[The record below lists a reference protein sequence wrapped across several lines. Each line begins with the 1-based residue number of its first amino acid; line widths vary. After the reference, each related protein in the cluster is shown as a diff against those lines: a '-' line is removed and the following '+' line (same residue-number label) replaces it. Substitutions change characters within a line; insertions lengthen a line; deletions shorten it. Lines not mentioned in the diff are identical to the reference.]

1 MNESL
6 LPDDAARVQMVA
18 DAINEAIP
26 DGTPSGYVMSAL
38 CLLLQIGLNRAQPDV
53 REKSRQTIVAMFG
66 GNDRSLQ

>member
-6 LPDDAARVQMVA
+6 LPHDTERIQAIA

-38 CLLLQIGLNRAQPDV
+38 CIMLQIGLNRTPPEIH
-53 REKSRQTIVAMFG
+53 EKTRRTILAMFG
-66 GNDRSLQ
+66 GEDRRLH